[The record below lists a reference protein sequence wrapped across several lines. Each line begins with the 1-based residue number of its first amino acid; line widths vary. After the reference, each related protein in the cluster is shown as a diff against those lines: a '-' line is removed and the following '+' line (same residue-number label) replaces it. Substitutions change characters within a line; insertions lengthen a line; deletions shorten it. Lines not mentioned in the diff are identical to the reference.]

1 MASPV
6 SGRFAKWRAYAKGV
20 NNEIAAQIEALFERC
35 PALCGFSVRGED
47 EVPDSCARSC
57 DGSDLFVTD
66 IGISPR
72 VSAAQYSEIFQDIFS
87 TLADLI
93 AEEPGVGEKLRGRT
107 FARTMH

>member
-1 MASPV
+1 MS
-6 SGRFAKWRAYAKGV
+6 
-20 NNEIAAQIEALFERC
+20 NEISAQINALFERC

-47 EVPDSCARSC
+47 EVPDSCARSS

-93 AEEPGVGEKLRGRT
+93 AEQPGVGEELRGRT
-107 FARTMH
+107 FARTLH

>member
-1 MASPV
+1 L
-6 SGRFAKWRAYAKGV
+6 GV
-20 NNEIAAQIEALFERC
+20 HTEITAQIDALFQRC

-47 EVPDSCARSC
+47 ELPDSRARSA

-93 AEEPGVGEKLRGRT
+93 AEQPGLGDELRGRT
-107 FARTMH
+107 FARTLH